1 MKYLKSKI
9 LILGILIVFLSSCSK
24 DFLNVKPVGRL
35 SGDDFLKTNEQVKQA
50 LIGVYATIQ
59 YNYSNGAWA
68 SVFFMK
74 NLPGDDCLCGSN
86 EGDQPEYQRIDDFTF
101 TANNKK
107 IESIWYNFYHTI
119 SQCNTIINQAA
130 SDTPEEKAMI
140 AEAKALRAMTYFDL
154 VTIFGGV
161 PIMTKNPTDPSQYN
175 QPRATKDEV
184 YAQVFKDFT
193 EAILD
198 LPLKSQYSA
207 ADKFRM
213 SKGAAQAF
221 LGKAYVYHKDYDKA
235 AKELDDVIKSGEYS
249 LEPNFAD
256 VWTKNSEFG
265 QESLFEVSYT
275 SVENYDWG
283 TFPWGGGNQS
293 NIECQLQGPRA
304 DIFDLSHST
313 LNIVNGWGFNMP
325 SAKIGLAF
333 EAAHDSIRGAA
344 TVMSAAAF
352 EATGGVIKA
361 GPDTHDYEGYMRIK
375 YVTRSS
381 ETSTAGIPEL
391 NYTTN
396 WRLMRYADVLLL
408 AAEAYHFTG
417 NDPQALIYINQIR
430 SRAKLAPIAAGADV
444 FAAIV
449 HERELELAFEGSRFW
464 DLVRWGMAKDTL
476 SSIGFVSG
484 KNELFPIPQNE
495 IIANTAISQ
504 SDQNPGY

>member
-1 MKYLKSKI
+1 MKYLNSKI
-9 LILGILIVFLSSCSK
+9 LMIGLLIVIFSSCSK
-24 DFLNVKPVGRL
+24 NFLEVKPVGRL
-35 SGDDFLKTNEQVKQA
+35 TGDDYLKTNEQVKSA

-59 YNYSNGAWA
+59 YNYSNGGWA

-74 NLPGDDCLCGSN
+74 NLPGDDCLCGSS
-86 EGDQPEYQRIDDFTF
+86 EGDQPEYQRLDDFTF
-101 TANNKK
+101 TADNKK
-107 IESIWYNFYHTI
+107 IESIWSNFYKTI

-130 SDTPEEKAMI
+130 TDTPEEKGMV

-161 PIMTKNPTDPSQYN
+161 PLMTVNPADPSQYN
-175 QPRATKDEV
+175 QPRATADEV

-193 EAILD
+193 EAIPD

-235 AKELDDVIKSGEYS
+235 VAQLDAVINSGEYS
-249 LEPNFAD
+249 LEPDFAK
-256 VWTKNSEFG
+256 VWTKDSEFG

-275 SVENYDWG
+275 SVESYDWG

-293 NIECQLQGPRA
+293 NIECQLQGPRDA
-304 DIFDLSHST
+304 IFDVSNST
-313 LNIVNGWGFNMP
+313 LNVVNGWGFNNP
-325 SAKIGLAF
+325 SAKIGHAF
-333 EAAHDSIRGAA
+333 EAAHDSVRGAA
-344 TVMSAAAF
+344 TLISAADF

-361 GPDTHDYEGYMRIK
+361 PTFHDYEGYMRLK
-375 YVTRSS
+375 YVTRASESS
-381 ETSTAGIPEL
+381 TSGVREL

-408 AAEAYHFTG
+408 AAEAHHFNGDDT
-417 NDPQALIYINQIR
+417 QALVYINQVR
-430 SRAKLAPIAAGADV
+430 ARAKMAPIAAGADV

-464 DLVRWGMAKDTL
+464 DLVRWDMAKDTL
-476 SSIGFVSG
+476 SSIGFVAG
-484 KNELFPIPQNE
+484 KHEHFPIPQNE
-495 IIANTAISQ
+495 IIANDAISQ

>member
-1 MKYLKSKI
+1 MKYINSKI
-9 LILGILIVFLSSCSK
+9 LITGILLVFLSSCSK
-24 DFLNVKPVGRL
+24 DFLDVKPVGRL
-35 SGDDFLKTNEQVKQA
+35 TSDSFLKTNEQVKSA

-74 NLPGDDCLCGSN
+74 NLPGDDVLCGSS
-86 EGDQPEYQRIDDFTF
+86 EGDQPEYQRIDDFTM

-107 IESIWYNFYHTI
+107 IESIWSNFYKTI

-130 SDTPEEKAMI
+130 TDTPEEKGMV
-140 AEAKALRAMTYFDL
+140 AEAKALRGMTYFDL

-161 PIMTKNPTDPSQYN
+161 PIMTVNPGDPSEYSK
-175 QPRATKDEV
+175 PRATEDEV

-193 EAILD
+193 EAIPD

-235 AKELDDVIKSGEYS
+235 VKQLEAVINSGEYA
-249 LEPNFAD
+249 LEPKFAD
-256 VWTKNSEFG
+256 VWTKKSEFG

-275 SVENYDWG
+275 SVESYDWG

-293 NIECQLQGPRA
+293 NIECQLEGPRS

-313 LNIVNGWGFNMP
+313 LNVVNGWGFNNP
-325 SAKIGLAF
+325 SAKIGHAF

-344 TVMSAAAF
+344 SVMSAADF

-361 GPDTHDYEGYMRIK
+361 PHFHDYEGYMRMK
-375 YVTRSS
+375 YVTRASESS
-381 ETSTAGIPEL
+381 TSGVMEL

-408 AAEAYHFTG
+408 AAEAYHFSG
-417 NDPQALIYINQIR
+417 NDAQALVELNKVR
-430 SRAKLAPIAAGADV
+430 ARAKLAPVVAGADV

-449 HERELELAFEGSRFW
+449 HERELELAFEASRFW
-464 DLVRWGMAKDTL
+464 DLVRWNMAADEL
-476 SSIGFVSG
+476 SDIGFVAG
-484 KNELFPIPQNE
+484 KNEHFPIPQNE
-495 IIANTAISQ
+495 IIANDSISQ
-504 SDQNPGY
+504 TDQNPGY